1 MDENGSIESLT
12 LEINARSESAEKAVD
27 KLISTLERLSNRT
40 SNLGL
45 GNIGTQLNG
54 IRRAAAG
61 FGDKEAAGLER
72 ILGAL
77 DKLKN
82 VSTIKISSS
91 IANQLTNIA
100 TAAGNI
106 NDTDFSG
113 VERLS
118 NALSGL
124 AGVGQVNI
132 GSALNQLNRI
142 PKIAENLKNIDLA
155 DFAARIR
162 EITDALRPLAEEME
176 KVSKGFSAFPD
187 KLQRVLRET
196 EKIPQANKRAADSF
210 GLLAAKVTAGWL
222 AM

>member
-40 SNLGL
+40 ANLGV

-54 IRRAAAG
+54 IRRAASG
-61 FGDKEAAGLER
+61 FGEKEAAGLER

-77 DKLKN
+77 EKLQT

-106 NDTDFSG
+106 NGTDFSG
-113 VERLS
+113 IERLS
-118 NALSGL
+118 NALNGL

-132 GSALNQLNRI
+132 SSALNQLNRI
-142 PKIAENLKNIDLA
+142 PKIAAELKNIDLA

-162 EITDALRPLAEEME
+162 EITDALRPLAEEM
-176 KVSKGFSAFPD
+176 ST
-187 KLQRVLRET
+187 LR
-196 EKIPQANKRAADSF
+196 
-210 GLLAAKVTAGWL
+210 
-222 AM
+222 